1 MTTSISISNNIKMF
15 VTKKGLGRQKTKKC
29 RNSSGTAARST
40 WNNDIQ
46 SRFIHYNANESK
58 ISAGKLSDFV
68 CGRSS
73 SKLNFSSNKAR
84 NKLLPMFY
92 MIMNI
97 FGRVATNA
105 NSDISKYRTSILT
118 TTLFIVMMFPIVPGC
133 QTLPTAFAAGGSIMD
148 PVSSP
153 ASSMNT
159 YAALTEGDGI
169 DATSILLQQ
178 GTVLLSCVGV
188 GLYWWKSVVPSER
201 RTLAKQKR
209 TRGASLEKYLE
220 ELEKYDEYDKSSN
233 IQIDGNSDKSAEQV
247 DFKMRKTIALERWF
261 YSDWLSQRR
270 AVRVRKSNR
279 SINNKGTET
288 DIQPDM
294 ETGIDSSD
302 RDGIKLR
309 NVEERSPLDG
319 IAEPCMK
326 EIYIS

>member
-15 VTKKGLGRQKTKKC
+15 VTKKGLRRQKTKKC
-29 RNSSGTAARST
+29 RNSGGLLSTAARST
-40 WNNDIQ
+40 CNIDIQ
-46 SRFIHYNANESK
+46 SRFIHYNANESR

-84 NKLLPMFY
+84 NQLLPMFY

-133 QTLPTAFAAGGSIMD
+133 QTLPTAFAASGTMMD

-169 DATSILLQQ
+169 DTTSILLQQ

-233 IQIDGNSDKSAEQV
+233 IQINGNSDKSAEQV

-270 AVRVRKSNR
+270 AVRVRKR
-279 SINNKGTET
+279 GE
-288 DIQPDM
+288 
-294 ETGIDSSD
+294 
-302 RDGIKLR
+302 R
-309 NVEERSPLDG
+309 ERSNG
-319 IAEPCMK
+319 VTH
-326 EIYIS
+326 